1 MWKRNNHMKQ
11 RILVSLGNKVGTTK
25 KTSLFRTLFHV
36 IGIVSLLSVMAWA
49 AVQAMALRI
58 IVIGDSTAST
68 YDATNPLKGWGQELG
83 YFFSKNVTVLN
94 KAIGGRSS
102 RSFIEDGH
110 WASTLAILQKG
121 DYLLISFGTNDAGT
135 VAARHTDTA
144 GFRTYLTQYV
154 TDSRAIGVIP
164 VLVSTVNQNTWNGA
178 TFREGFTD
186 YRTAMLR
193 VVTALNVPFVDLEKK
208 TATLFQSLGQT
219 YLNDFFFSP
228 GQATHFQEMGA
239 INIAKLIA
247 QGIQELSTDTTVAP
261 LAAELAPQYMMTIKS
276 NLPGAGMVTMSN
288 TYPQGAPITLE
299 VVPNSGETFQ
309 NWQDASGKSV
319 STQTTYQ
326 FAMEAAA
333 TTYGAIFK
341 GGPTGVLR
349 EKSLSAIPSIPSVSI
364 SGNGI
369 ISIMSSE
376 KIISARVTDLLG
388 KNILWCEPNGSRAT
402 LHAGSLTHGI
412 YFVSARTNTGSTT
425 QLVRR

>member
-1 MWKRNNHMKQ
+1 MKSRATAYYGKKNRIAKRSSH
-11 RILVSLGNKVGTTK
+11 T
-25 KTSLFRTLFHV
+25 TLFLV
-36 IGIVSLLSVMAWA
+36 IGIVSLLAAMTWA
-49 AVQAMALRI
+49 AVQATALRI

-110 WASTLAILQKG
+110 WTSTLAILQKG
-121 DYLLISFGTNDAGT
+121 DYLLVSFGTNDAGS

-144 GFRTYLTQYV
+144 GFRTYFTQYV
-154 TDSRAIGVIP
+154 TESRAKGVIP
-164 VLVSTVNQNTWNGA
+164 ILVSTVNQNTWTGT

-193 VVTALNVPFVDLEKK
+193 VVTALNVPFIDLEKK

-219 YLNDFFFSP
+219 YCSNLIFSP

-239 INIAKLIA
+239 INVAKLIA
-247 QGIQELSTDTTVAP
+247 QGIGELSTDTTVVP
-261 LAAELAPQYMMTIKS
+261 LAAELAPQYMITIKS
-276 NLPGAGMVTMSN
+276 NKTGAGLVTASG

-299 VVPNSGETFQ
+299 VIPNSGETFQ

-319 STQTTYQ
+319 STQTSYQ
-326 FAMEAAA
+326 FTMGAAP
-333 TTYGAIFK
+333 TSYGAIFK
-341 GGPTGVLR
+341 GGTTNVSH
-349 EKSLSAIPSIPSVSI
+349 EKTLSAVHSLPSISI
-364 SGNGI
+364 SGNVI
-369 ISIMSSE
+369 ISIMSSD

-388 KNILWCEPNGSRAT
+388 KDILRCEPNGAHAT
-402 LHAGSLTHGI
+402 LDASSFTHGI
-412 YFVSARTNTGSTT
+412 YFVSARTGAGSAT
-425 QLVRR
+425 QLIRR